1 MVHQCA
7 YAMCICFAVSYFVW
21 KAASGSFVPYEETYG
36 IEKKEKLRSKL
47 PMLLSALQLE
57 SDWVLTTFD
66 GRAHLT
72 DSASADSYRSVR
84 VFRNSDEKLRVGLPR
99 PPSFT
104 RRLRTISSVSSE
116 VPPLPVRM

>member
-21 KAASGSFVPYEETYG
+21 KAASGSFVPCEETYG

-84 VFRNSDEKLRVGLPR
+84 VFRNSEEKNATMWPAH
-99 PPSFT
+99 FQ
-104 RRLRTISSVSSE
+104 
-116 VPPLPVRM
+116 PLHFNRGEFRGGGS